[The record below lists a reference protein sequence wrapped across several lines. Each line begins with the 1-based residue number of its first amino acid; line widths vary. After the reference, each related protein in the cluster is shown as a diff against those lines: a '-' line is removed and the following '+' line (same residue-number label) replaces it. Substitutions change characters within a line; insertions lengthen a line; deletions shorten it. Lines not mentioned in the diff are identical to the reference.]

1 MASRVPDA
9 KILKALTQHV
19 LADGTPNYSAAS
31 KALGISR
38 TNLQHHA
45 ERLGLRAKPEP
56 LLPPEQRQIIALAD
70 ENKKLKAQ
78 MRELHRDALDSEAM
92 RQILGGMVSEQSRR
106 VHFVEGKH
114 WFEATGD
121 FFAMGSGQ
129 VAALAAMHC
138 GASAKKAVEIACKL
152 DAGSALPIH
161 YLNLAN
167 PPKGRRN
174 AAAS

>member
-1 MASRVPDA
+1 MTSIAYRSGIVACDSRLTDGDTVLPQRIQ
-9 KILKALTQHV
+9 KIRWGKRNPVIYAVCGAFVDCCAAVDWLE
-19 LADGTPNYSAAS
+19 DGPLPWIS
-31 KALGISR
+31 KRLPVRDHFDLGDHS
-38 TNLQHHA
+38 
-45 ERLGLRAKPEP
+45 
-56 LLPPEQRQIIALAD
+56 
-70 ENKKLKAQ
+70 
-78 MRELHRDALDSEAM
+78 SV
-92 RQILGGMVSEQSRR
+92 MVIEQSRR

-152 DAGSALPIH
+152 DAGSALPVH

-174 AAAS
+174 AAAAS